1 MADVALLS
9 LFLKDRPIFERF
21 SGAVPKHLLEED
33 TRLIMD
39 DLTVWYN
46 QHQQSEG
53 LKTPEEVQDFWSW
66 LKLTRHANR
75 PKDKMDLMKA
85 FIGRALRED
94 TREQANEILKT
105 LTLRDW
111 AGRIAEKADRFS
123 TGDVSFD
130 LFEELYSDVD
140 LAKIEAGIHD
150 RHDHEVLDSL
160 EDILAEYDDMSN
172 GLHWRSPN
180 LNMAIGPIR
189 QGDLVVT
196 AAFVD
201 TGKST
206 WLASET
212 SFMASQLA
220 QENRKVLYLN
230 NEERGRKVKLRL
242 WKAALGLTHEQI
254 ADNIPKAQ
262 ALWREKMHG
271 SFEDRFVLVDTAR
284 ITPGMIRRKLRENDI
299 GLIVVDQAYKVR
311 VSKRGQDD
319 KLGALQDT
327 FEYFRGLAKE
337 HCPVIAIHQARGDAN
352 GEQYIEMHQLAG
364 SQQALQGEA
373 DAIITLGRT
382 LPGKEG
388 DDEDDGARYI
398 YVPKNKMETPGD
410 PTMRNL
416 KCKVYPRFEVARFD
430 E

>member
-1 MADVALLS
+1 MADVQLMS
-9 LFLKDRPIFERF
+9 LFLRDRSTFERF
-21 SGAVPKHLLEED
+21 EGSVPTHLLEED

-39 DLTVWYN
+39 DLREWFRKCPGSV
-46 QHQQSEG
+46 G
-53 LKTPEEVQDFWSW
+53 LTTGEEVQDFWSW
-66 LKLTRHANR
+66 CKLTRHANR
-75 PKDKMDLMKA
+75 PKDKMDLMKQ
-85 FIGRALRED
+85 FLSRALKDE
-94 TREQANEILKT
+94 TRAQAGDILAT
-105 LTLRDW
+105 LTKRDW
-111 AGRIAEKADRFS
+111 AGKIAEKADRFS
-123 TGDVSFD
+123 TGDTSFD
-130 LFEELYSDVD
+130 LFEELYDD
-140 LAKIEAGIHD
+140 ADAAKLEAGTHSV
-150 RHDHEVLDSL
+150 HDHEVRDSI
-160 EDILAEYDDMSN
+160 EDILAEYDDMAN

-206 WLASET
+206 WLSSEVT
-212 SFMASQLA
+212 FMASQLSGD
-220 QENRKVLYLN
+220 QKVLYLN

-242 WKAALGLTHEQI
+242 WKSALGKAHEWI
-254 ADNIPKAQ
+254 SDNIPSAKAQ
-262 ALWREKMHG
+262 WIQKMG
-271 SFEDRFVLVDTAR
+271 GDADRIVLVDSAR
-284 ITPGMIRRKLRENDI
+284 ITPGMIRRKLREYNI

-311 VSKRGQDD
+311 VSKRGSDD

-327 FEYFRGLAKE
+327 FEYFRSLAKE
-337 HCPVIAIHQARGDAN
+337 YCPVICIHQARGDAN

-382 LPGKEG
+382 LGE
-388 DDEDDGARYI
+388 EDDGARYI

-410 PTMRNL
+410 PKERNL
-416 KCKVYPRFEVARFD
+416 KCKVYPRFECGRFD

>member
-1 MADVALLS
+1 MADVGLLS
-9 LFLKDRPIFERF
+9 LFLKSRPTFDRFE
-21 SGAVPKHLLEED
+21 GAVPKHLLEED
-33 TRLIMD
+33 TRLIID
-39 DLTVWYN
+39 DLREWYRN
-46 QHQQSEG
+46 HQQSEG
-53 LKTPEEVQDFWSW
+53 LTTPEEVQDFWSW
-66 LKLTRHANR
+66 MKLTRHANR
-75 PKDKMDLMKA
+75 PKDKMDLMKQ
-85 FIGRALRED
+85 FIGRALRDD
-94 TREQANEILKT
+94 TREQANEILKV

-111 AGRIAEKADRFS
+111 AGKIAEKADRYS
-123 TGDVSFD
+123 TGDVGFD
-130 LFEELYSDVD
+130 LFEELYTDVD
-140 LAKIEAGIHD
+140 NAKLEAGIHD
-150 RHDHEVLDSL
+150 RHDHEVRDSL
-160 EDILAEYDDMSN
+160 EDILAEYDDLAN

-206 WLASET
+206 WLASEST
-212 SFMASQLA
+212 YMASQLVGTN
-220 QENRKVLYLN
+220 QKVLYLN

-242 WKAALGLTHEQI
+242 WKAALGWTHEQI
-254 ADNIPKAQ
+254 ANDVRKARE
-262 ALWREKMHG
+262 LWREKMG
-271 SFEDRFVLVDTAR
+271 GTFEDRFVLVDNAR
-284 ITPGMIRRKLRENDI
+284 ITPGMIRRKLREYDI
-299 GLIVVDQAYKVR
+299 GLVVVDQAYKVR

-327 FEYFRGLAKE
+327 FEYFRGIAKE
-337 HCPVIAIHQARGDAN
+337 HCPVIAVHQARGDAN
-352 GEQYIEMHQLAG
+352 GEPYIEMHQLAG

-382 LPGKEG
+382 LG
-388 DDEDDGARYI
+388 DEDSDEARYI

-410 PTMRNL
+410 PSARNI

>member
-1 MADVALLS
+1 MADVQLLS
-9 LFLKDRPIFERF
+9 LFLRDRGTFDRFE
-21 SGAVPKHLLEED
+21 GAVPKHLLEED
-33 TRLIMD
+33 TKLVMD
-39 DLTVWYN
+39 DLREWYRG
-46 QHQQSEG
+46 HQQSVG
-53 LKTPEEVQDFWSW
+53 LTTPEEVQDFWSW
-66 LKLTRHANR
+66 LKITRHANR

-85 FIGRALRED
+85 FIQRALRDD
-94 TREQANEILKT
+94 TRQQAGEILRT

-111 AGRIAEKADRFS
+111 AGKVAEKADRFS
-123 TGDVSFD
+123 TGDTSFD
-130 LFEELYSDVD
+130 LFEELYTDCD
-140 LAKIEAGIHD
+140 NAKLEAGIHD
-150 RHDHEVLDSL
+150 VHDHEVTDSI
-160 EDILAEYDDMSN
+160 EDILAEYDDLAN

-189 QGDLVVT
+189 QGDLVVA

-206 WLASET
+206 WLASEAT
-212 SFMASQLA
+212 FMASQL
-220 QENRKVLYLN
+220 QGDQKVLYLN

-242 WKAALGLTHEQI
+242 WKAALGATHEKI
-254 ADNIPKAQ
+254 SDNIPGAKEA
-262 ALWREKMHG
+262 WKKKMG
-271 SFEDRFVLVDTAR
+271 GDADRIVLVDSAR
-284 ITPGMIRRKLRENDI
+284 ITPGMIRRKLREYNI

-311 VSKRGQDD
+311 VSKRGSDD

-327 FEYFRGLAKE
+327 FEYFRSLAKE
-337 HCPVIAIHQARGDAN
+337 YCPVICIHQARGDAN

-382 LPGKEG
+382 LNKGG
-388 DDEDDGARYI
+388 DEDDDGARYI

-410 PTMRNL
+410 PKERNI